1 MKRKFLNIIKIDEPI
16 LQTIVYC
23 FIHHNKKAL
32 PHYMLKKSRFEQY
45 INSVILNAEN
55 RYVYDDLEY
64 IYLKKIE
71 PIIAKNGNYKIILSE
86 KTYQDILLFVR
97 EQTLFHAIQNEFI
110 FHGSEDS
117 IIKSIFCI
125 GYSTFQSA
133 FDIVPK
139 LNIQMSEEN
148 KNQATI
154 NRQAFRATKKGKI
167 CPKIFTYIKKHIE
180 FHYNNIDQEQ
190 CFHEHMDNQ
199 LYFPSMDLE
208 THVRKLNYKYQC
220 SLSYCTEFYNLS
232 LYEFPRCKITFS
244 EGTQFD
250 FSLLDKPREDAYLH
264 EYVNNPY
271 DYVATVFENNILSKM
286 ETFFINHQKKRLL
299 HSVNEKQEVPSINKQ
314 KRI

>member
-1 MKRKFLNIIKIDEPI
+1 MKKKFLNIIKIDEPI

-32 PHYMLKKSRFEQY
+32 PHYVLKKSRFEQY

-55 RYVYDDLEY
+55 RYIYDDLEY
-64 IYLKKIE
+64 IYLKKFE
-71 PIIAKNGNYKIILSE
+71 PIISKKGDYKIILTE
-86 KTYQDILLFVR
+86 KMYQDILLFVR

-110 FHGSEDS
+110 FNGSEDS
-117 IIKSIFCI
+117 TIKSIFCI

-133 FDIVPK
+133 FDIIPK

-148 KNQATI
+148 KNLATI
-154 NRQAFRATKKGKI
+154 NRQSFRATRKGKI
-167 CPKIFTYIKKHIE
+167 CPNIFTYIKNHIE
-180 FHYNNIDQEQ
+180 FHYNNIDQEH

-208 THVRKLNYKYQC
+208 THVRKFNYKYQS
-220 SLSYCTEFYNLS
+220 SLSYCTKFYNLS

-244 EGTQFD
+244 EGTEFD

-264 EYVNNPY
+264 EYINNPY

-286 ETFFINHQKKRLL
+286 ESFFINHQKKRLL
-299 HSVNEKQEVPSINKQ
+299 QSLKETASVSSVVKGI
-314 KRI
+314 RL